1 MLTASIFLN
10 GLVFGLILAAP
21 AGPVGVLCI
30 QRTLSEGR
38 LHGLLSGLGAAVG
51 DAIYGIVAAFGI
63 SAVALWV
70 DEHEIGLRTF
80 GGIVLL
86 ALAART
92 VFGRQRPTAPSVRGR
107 VHTGSLARDFASAF
121 ALTITNPVTL
131 ITFASLLATF
141 GLTNLIE
148 TKARAVALVGGVF
161 IGSLVWW
168 LAIALGAGLFRPMV
182 DGGSGN
188 GSWMRYISA
197 AILTAFAAWALIT
210 AWLML

>member
-51 DAIYGIVAAFGI
+51 DALYGIVAAFGI
-63 SAVALWV
+63 SAVALWI
-70 DEHEIGLRTF
+70 DEHEAGLRTF

-86 ALAART
+86 ILAART
-92 VFGRQRPTAPSVRGR
+92 VMGRPRQTVPAVRGR
-107 VHTGSLARDFASAF
+107 VHTGSLARDFVSAF

-141 GLTNLIE
+141 GLTNVIE
-148 TKARAVALVGGVF
+148 TRARATALVGGVF
-161 IGSLVWW
+161 LGSLVWW
-168 LAIALGAGLFRPMV
+168 LAIALAANLFRPMV
-182 DGGSGN
+182 EGGN
-188 GSWMRYISA
+188 GSWMRYVSA
-197 AILTAFAAWALIT
+197 GILGAFALWALVT
-210 AWLML
+210 AWVMV